1 MIKIAHIY
9 ASNAKVNSGDFFL
22 GISTKKY
29 FQEKYFKEK
38 NVSFTDIDC
47 RNQNNFINIDNIN
60 KNYDYL
66 LIGGGGLILPDTT
79 PNNISCWQ
87 WVISLENLQKI
98 NIPIY
103 VVSIG
108 YNLFFTQK
116 ITNPN
121 RENNE
126 DIPERLNIF
135 KNHIKTLIN
144 KSTSFTMRHNGDI
157 SMLKE
162 IIGENNNIKFEFC
175 PVNWYIRKYYLPNFK
190 NTDNYIA
197 FEIKDD
203 RPNRRY
209 YKIGKEKF
217 YKELE
222 NTIIN
227 LLKINKKVAIL
238 SHDGSNSFYN
248 FIKNRIK
255 IPIFYNNTVN
265 EEKIINNFKKIS
277 TIICTAGHTQM
288 ISHSLNIKTISLITH
303 PKLKYFC
310 EDINDNKYIEV
321 NNEINFSKKLLKM
334 IET

>member
-60 KNYDYL
+60 KNYEYL

-135 KNHIKTLIN
+135 K
-144 KSTSFTMRHNGDI
+144 
-157 SMLKE
+157 
-162 IIGENNNIKFEFC
+162 
-175 PVNWYIRKYYLPNFK
+175 
-190 NTDNYIA
+190 
-197 FEIKDD
+197 
-203 RPNRRY
+203 
-209 YKIGKEKF
+209 
-217 YKELE
+217 
-222 NTIIN
+222 
-227 LLKINKKVAIL
+227 KINK
-238 SHDGSNSFYN
+238 
-248 FIKNRIK
+248 
-255 IPIFYNNTVN
+255 
-265 EEKIINNFKKIS
+265 
-277 TIICTAGHTQM
+277 
-288 ISHSLNIKTISLITH
+288 
-303 PKLKYFC
+303 
-310 EDINDNKYIEV
+310 
-321 NNEINFSKKLLKM
+321 
-334 IET
+334 